1 MAFTSGMQALQDA
14 IAESEARAAA
24 AKSAG
29 SGKALTYISWKP
41 GDRKIVRFLTDDL
54 ITADF
59 YSFIIDRTGQTKN
72 FMVDPADPH
81 RLERYRST
89 SPGIGW
95 RKNPQTQV
103 IEEPTLQKMSVNVAV
118 LRKEVPGPDKK
129 LVVEDNLYDREVNGA
144 MLTSRTF
151 GIIQQN
157 PNNFWHTLANSC
169 YARYGTICDR
179 DYEITRT
186 GSGFATK
193 YDIIPLPPVPEL
205 DTVEK
210 VQQFYFYGWE
220 WDENDPQ
227 RFLKC
232 PQTVKQWAEY
242 FASEDR
248 YKWWLEP
255 ESGSESRPAA
265 SVEGPKWAGG
275 TFSSAPGASSGLGEF
290 KAETTSNPGP
300 DEAQA
305 MPASGTKFASLRD
318 TLLSTPDQKK

>member
-59 YSFIIDRTGQTKN
+59 YSFIIDRTGATKN

-118 LRKEVPGPDKK
+118 LRKEEQDPATKK
-129 LVVEDNLYDREVNGA
+129 LVVEDDLYDREVNGA
-144 MLTSRTF
+144 HLTSRTF

-169 YARYGTICDR
+169 FARYGTICDR

-193 YDIIPLPPVPEL
+193 YDIIPLPPVPEI

-210 VQQFYFYGWE
+210 VQAFYFYGYE

-232 PQTVKQWAEY
+232 PQTVRQWAEY

-248 YKWWLEP
+248 YKWWLDP
-255 ESGSESRPAA
+255 ASGGDSGSQQARPAA
-265 SVEGPKWAGG
+265 VQ
-275 TFSSAPGASSGLGEF
+275 GASGLGEF
-290 KAETTSNPGP
+290 SAVTTSNPAT

-318 TLLSTPDQKK
+318 TLLSTPEQKK